1 MPTVYRNS
9 EKSQDIAMPSLI
21 LPGVPRQTSRLRQK
35 TATNNNQMPGL
46 PDIIPNTR
54 RRYVQQLAHIV
65 SSQPTGGCSRS
76 QRWQRTGPEMWKL

>member
-1 MPTVYRNS
+1 MSTVYRNS

-21 LPGVPRQTSRLRQK
+21 LPRVSRQTGRLRQK

-76 QRWQRTGPEMWKL
+76 QRCQRTGSEMW

>member
-9 EKSQDIAMPSLI
+9 EKSKDIAMPSLI
-21 LPGVPRQTSRLRQK
+21 LPGVSRQTGRLRQK
-35 TATNNNQMPGL
+35 TIKTNNKQMPSL

-76 QRWQRTGPEMWKL
+76 QRWQRTGSEMW